1 MPPYAVRVRTST
13 GWQDIAL
20 VGPAGAK
27 GDPGPT
33 GPTGAAATVNASAY
47 NQGAYSTFITPVAT
61 TWTTLPIG
69 LGGGETID
77 PAGSFVRNADG
88 SVTAVAAG
96 WYEINASAQGNAVST
111 SVQVSIGTAANVL
124 GMYALDGDSGS
135 AAFPRASTSCVVLL
149 TAGQKVFATGWCSTT
164 AQIGLTAFSIA
175 RVGGPKGDPGPWRGA
190 WAAGTAYAVGD
201 AVSYASGG
209 VTATYRRTVSG
220 TTVGAPSSD
229 TTNWELIASGGSIG
243 AAGGQA
249 VTFLVGDGSATSF
262 TCIHNF
268 VTRNVTVSV
277 FRSASPYDEIEA
289 DVERTDVNTVTVRS
303 FPTVPAVGEYTV
315 VVSAPGQQAT
325 LNITMDGWHTVG
337 AAGEPGFLNSW
348 LAYGGPGYTT
358 PGFRKFPDG
367 RVRLKGGLRSG
378 VLAQPA
384 FVLPVGYRPAQ
395 PHRIIV
401 YGQTTGPTVPCLLYI
416 DTSGNVYP
424 YTGTNTEFDIDGVEF
439 DTESVLQTASVAAQ
453 PLDAWHLIGAP
464 GEPTFGTA
472 GLVHYGGTTAPS
484 GTGWQNVGFRKDV
497 NGRVFLKG
505 LLGVTSSV
513 TPGGST
519 IIFMLPAGFR
529 PPQQVITNPQRN
541 SAAAMRVDFAP
552 DGRVMLNFG
561 ATMAVGDYVPLDG
574 LSFDTESVSAYTTGV
589 LGPPRV
595 TALPT
600 SPIDGQECYLVADAA
615 SGVIWRLRYN
625 AASASAYKWEFI
637 GGSALTAFYATSDTM
652 VSGWSV
658 YTNPVVTLPVAGDYV
673 VSISGNVSIPAGMQ
687 VAIGV
692 GYGGSQIPDTET
704 VLTGHPA
711 GLQSLSRSELLVT
724 GLAAGALRGAAYAA
738 TTGATFAR
746 RSLSARPMRVG

>member
-20 VGPAGAK
+20 VGPAGA
-27 GDPGPT
+27 
-33 GPTGAAATVNASAY
+33 
-47 NQGAYSTFITPVAT
+47 
-61 TWTTLPIG
+61 
-69 LGGGETID
+69 
-77 PAGSFVRNADG
+77 
-88 SVTAVAAG
+88 
-96 WYEINASAQGNAVST
+96 
-111 SVQVSIGTAANVL
+111 
-124 GMYALDGDSGS
+124 
-135 AAFPRASTSCVVLL
+135 
-149 TAGQKVFATGWCSTT
+149 
-164 AQIGLTAFSIA
+164 
-175 RVGGPKGDPGPWRGA
+175 KGDPGPWRGA

-209 VTATYRRTVSG
+209 VTATYRRKVAG
-220 TTVGAPSSD
+220 TTAGVPSTD
-229 TTNWELIASGGSIG
+229 TTNWELVASGGSVGG
-243 AAGGQA
+243 AGPTGPAGAPGGQA
-249 VTFLVGDGSATSF
+249 VTFLIGDGSATSF
-262 TCIHNF
+262 TCIHNLA
-268 VTRNVTVSV
+268 TRNVTVSV
-277 FRSASPYDEIEA
+277 FRSAAPYDEIEA

-325 LNITMDGWHTVG
+325 LNITMDGWHIVG
-337 AAGEPGFLNSW
+337 AAGEPAFQ
-348 LAYGGPGYTT
+348 GGWQNYDAPAMR
-358 PGFRKFPDG
+358 PARFRKFPDG
-367 RVRLKGGLRSG
+367 RVALGGLIKGGSAG
-378 VLAQPA
+378 VVA
-384 FVLPVGYRPAQ
+384 FTLPVGYRPA
-395 PHRIIV
+395 
-401 YGQTTGPTVPCLLYI
+401 TGRYAAGVPVVASGGPAEV
-416 DTSGNVYP
+416 DVMDSGNVIV
-424 YTGTNTEFDIDGVEF
+424 YTLGSGAVNAYTYLDGVEF

-472 GLVHYGGTTAPS
+472 GFAHYGGTTTPS

-497 NGRVFLKG
+497 NGRVFVKG

-513 TPGGST
+513 TPSGTT
-519 IIFMLPAGFR
+519 IIFTLPAGFR

-541 SAAAMRVDFAP
+541 SGGAVRVDFAP
-552 DGRVMLNFG
+552 DGRVLWTFG
-561 ATMAVGDYVPLDG
+561 PTMAVGDYIPLDG